1 MDLVLDIETI
11 PEREDIIEKYCR
23 SFPNKRKKEKPFA
36 LHPCTCQVVVI
47 GMKPIGCK
55 PVIFVGEEIDILVK
69 AREYIKNANPTRLV
83 TFNGVGF
90 DFPVLR
96 WRAARNNIQGL
107 GRLLPGNRDPRC
119 YDIYQKIRWELPM
132 SLSEISMLL
141 FGDPKEKDGSTVEK
155 LYKENKIDELIN
167 YNATDLEI
175 TEGVYLWKTDLFP
188 S

>member
-1 MDLVLDIETI
+1 
-11 PEREDIIEKYCR
+11 
-23 SFPNKRKKEKPFA
+23 
-36 LHPCTCQVVVI
+36 
-47 GMKPIGCK
+47 
-55 PVIFVGEEIDILVK
+55 
-69 AREYIKNANPTRLV
+69 
-83 TFNGVGF
+83 
-90 DFPVLR
+90 
-96 WRAARNNIQGL
+96 
-107 GRLLPGNRDPRC
+107 
-119 YDIYQKIRWELPM
+119 M